1 MSNIL
6 VINASGQE
14 TRVALIENGIISE
27 YYLERKNEKG
37 ILGNIYKGR
46 VVRVLPGMQAA
57 FVDIGLEKAAFLYVA
72 DIVSDPSFPG
82 FTDEIEIQASAV
94 EGDPLE
100 VEDLAEPSESAEAS
114 ASAEGAPEDGRSA
127 QPAASSTEERAAAPM
142 AAESAPAIAPAS
154 EHATGSAG
162 AAASIEPPADVP
174 AAASAPASPSAASTA
189 SASLPATP
197 AADATS
203 SAAAAPSA
211 QPASSQD
218 ATARA
223 TSAASASSAA
233 GANAGATS
241 PAGSTAAHAAPSAS
255 PADLSAPVVET
266 ARALEAPASSA
277 AAPATGSETSSTPA
291 ITPTGDEPILELSPE
306 EALEEGEEGDD
317 DEPED
322 EGDAAHALA
331 EEQLAEEAAK
341 AADGDEDGEADGDG
355 EGAEPAAAAGAPA
368 AADGAPG
375 EGKIGLPADRAA
387 ARERRG
393 RRRGG
398 RGRRRP
404 EGGNGKTPEKAA
416 APAEQQAPREQRPR
430 SDKPE
435 QRRSDKPEQNGQRR
449 SGGNGGGGNGQ
460 SRQKAQIQDLLKEG
474 DEVLVQVVKD
484 PIGTKG
490 ARITCHISLPGRHL
504 VFMPTVDHVGISRR
518 IENEKERRRL
528 RELVDQY
535 RPPGTGFI
543 VRTVA
548 ENEPREKLVAD
559 IKFLLGLWNEVGKK
573 KDQLKAPALLHP
585 DLDLIL
591 RSIRDLFSDE
601 VDKVVIDDR
610 AEYERVKAFVDQVA
624 PELAHGIEQF
634 QGDEPIFDEYG
645 VEQELLK
652 AQNRKVWL
660 KSGGYIII
668 DQTEALVAID
678 VNSGRY
684 TGKKSLEETITK
696 INCEAAKEIV
706 YQLRLRNIGGIIII
720 DFIDMDK
727 GQNRDK
733 VFKTLQEALAADR
746 AKTNVLKISDI
757 GLVEM
762 TRKRVRES
770 VGRLTTESCPT
781 CDGRGHIRS
790 KHTVVYEIMRE
801 CQRAAKKH
809 REDQLVVSCHPD
821 VAKFLQGTE
830 RDAMRL
836 LMMKLNKSIVVR
848 PQPQYHAEQYDLHG
862 KWSRPELQSERGR
875 PPVLGRPQGRGG
887 RDGRRD
893 GQQAGR
899 EGQQGG
905 RDTEKRD
912 TEKREPPPGA
922 PAAAEQKPEGPA
934 EKVNP

>member
-82 FTDEIEIQASAV
+82 FSEEMEIQASSV
-94 EGDPLE
+94 DGDPLDA
-100 VEDLAEPSESAEAS
+100 EDLAEPTEAGEGEAANDEQQQAAPAADIAPSAPSADPEAAPAVSAPIDTHVAEATAGVLASDEKPVDQEPPAPAPPVVS
-114 ASAEGAPEDGRSA
+114 APIVID
-127 QPAASSTEERAAAPM
+127 AAPPA
-142 AAESAPAIAPAS
+142 AAESARATPDATLLAPPV
-154 EHATGSAG
+154 HADVTPLV
-162 AAASIEPPADVP
+162 AAPPAEP
-174 AAASAPASPSAASTA
+174 
-189 SASLPATP
+189 
-197 AADATS
+197 
-203 SAAAAPSA
+203 AAAPSA
-211 QPASSQD
+211 S
-218 ATARA
+218 
-223 TSAASASSAA
+223 
-233 GANAGATS
+233 G
-241 PAGSTAAHAAPSAS
+241 
-255 PADLSAPVVET
+255 E
-266 ARALEAPASSA
+266 
-277 AAPATGSETSSTPA
+277 
-291 ITPTGDEPILELSPE
+291 EPIVELSPDD
-306 EALEEGEEGDD
+306 ALEEGEAEED

-322 EGDAAHALA
+322 EGDAAHAAAEEALA
-331 EEQLAEEAAK
+331 EEE
-341 AADGDEDGEADGDG
+341 
-355 EGAEPAAAAGAPA
+355 EGA
-368 AADGAPG
+368 APG
-375 EGKIGLPADRAA
+375 EGGAEAA
-387 ARERRG
+387 SAVEGAPLAAGRVGVPEDKSGSPRERRG

-398 RGRRRP
+398 RGRRR
-404 EGGNGKTPEKAA
+404 GADG
-416 APAEQQAPREQRPR
+416 
-430 SDKPE
+430 KPE
-435 QRRSDKPEQNGQRR
+435 VKGAEARSSAEPKARSEQKEPRRDGR
-449 SGGNGGGGNGQ
+449 SGGGGGGGENGHRKGGEKNGGF
-460 SRQKAQIQDLLKEG
+460 RQKAQIQDLLKEG

-528 RELVDQY
+528 RELVDQF

-573 KDQLKAPALLHP
+573 KELLKAPACLHP

-610 AEYERVKAFVDQVA
+610 AEWERIKAFMEQVA
-624 PELAHGIEQF
+624 PELATRVELF
-634 QGDEPIFDEYG
+634 AGDEPIFDEYG

-770 VGRLTTESCPT
+770 VGRLTTESCVT

-790 KHTVVYEIMRE
+790 KATIAYEIMRE

-809 REDQLVVSCHPD
+809 REDQLVVGCHPE
-821 VAKFLQGTE
+821 VAKIFSGPE

-836 LMMKLNKSIVVR
+836 LMMKLNKSIVIR
-848 PQPQYHAEQYDLHG
+848 PQPQYHVEQYDLHG
-862 KWSRPELQSERGR
+862 KWSRPELQGERGR
-875 PPVLGRPQGRGG
+875 PPVLGRREGQGGGGGRGRGG
-887 RDGRRD
+887 RDRDNEGGKRD
-893 GQQAGR
+893 GR
-899 EGQQGG
+899 DKDNDGG
-905 RDTEKRD
+905 
-912 TEKREPPPGA
+912 KREQPPAQVAG
-922 PAAAEQKPEGPA
+922 AEQKPPDAPA
-934 EKVNP
+934 EKVST